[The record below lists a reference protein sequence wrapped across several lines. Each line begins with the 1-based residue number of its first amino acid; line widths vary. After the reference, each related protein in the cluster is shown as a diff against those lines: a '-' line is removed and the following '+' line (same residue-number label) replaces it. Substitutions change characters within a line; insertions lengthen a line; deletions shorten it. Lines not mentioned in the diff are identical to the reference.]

1 VTRRLVLREEALS
14 DVESAASWYD
24 DQQPGLGDDFVT
36 EARKLFQQIA
46 EQPTRF
52 RTVSNDIRRGSLQ
65 RVPYI
70 AYFFVDAEQVLIL
83 TVVHKRRHPE
93 TWRLRIRS

>member
-1 VTRRLVLREEALS
+1 MTRRLVLREEALS

-46 EQPTRF
+46 EQPARF
-52 RTVSNDIRRGSLQ
+52 RAVNNEVRRAPLQ
-65 RVPYI
+65 RFPYA
-70 AYFFVDAEQVLIL
+70 AYFFVDEEQVLIL
-83 TVVHKRRHPE
+83 TLVHKRRNPE